1 VRTNPV
7 RSRRI
12 AIVLMHVGA
21 HPKDGSTRDADA
33 LPVIIRRLRPA
44 GYSPVRLSYVHAEA
58 P

>member
-1 VRTNPV
+1 V